1 MKPIRLI
8 ALDLDGTLLDS
19 GKNLPARNFEAL
31 ARCAEMGIHIVPA
44 TGRAANGV
52 TDQVRAIPG
61 VRYAIT
67 TNGGAILDLTTG
79 ETLERRAMDNEKAL
93 RLLRIADSY
102 HTMYDPYIDGR
113 GITQP
118 SFYNHM
124 DDYGLSPSLQDMVR
138 LTRDVVPNILEY
150 VAQNRKEVEKIN
162 IYLADL
168 KDREIL
174 RAHLNRE
181 PGVVVTSSVVN
192 NLEINSVAATK
203 GQALLWLAAH
213 LGICREATMAI
224 GDGEND
230 ISMICEAGVGVAMGN
245 ALDQVKACA
254 DQITDNNDQAGVGT
268 AVERLVLHPARNH
281 SGSAINMTHTDIV
294 Y

>member
-19 GKNLPARNFEAL
+19 EKNLPARNREAL
-31 ARCAEMGIHIVPA
+31 ARCAEMGVHIVPA
-44 TGRAANGV
+44 TGRAADGV
-52 TDQVRAIPG
+52 TDQVRSIPG

-67 TNGGAILDLTTG
+67 TNGGAIIDLSTG

-93 RLLRIADSY
+93 RMLRIADSY

-118 SFYNHM
+118 SFYDHM
-124 DDYGLSPSLQDMVR
+124 DEYGLTPVLQEIVR
-138 LTRDVVPNILEY
+138 RTRDVVPNILEF
-150 VAQNRKEVEKIN
+150 VKQSGKEVEKIN

-174 RAHLNRE
+174 RTHLSQE
-181 PGVVVTSSVVN
+181 PGVVVTASVIN
-192 NLEINSVAATK
+192 NLEVNSIYATK
-203 GQALLWLAAH
+203 GRALLWLADY
-213 LGICREATMAI
+213 LGIGQEATMAF

-230 ISMICEAGVGVAMGN
+230 ISMIRAAGVGVAMGN

-254 DQITDNNDQAGVGT
+254 DRITGTNDEAGVGT
-268 AVERLVLHPARNH
+268 AVERLIQRCA
-281 SGSAINMTHTDIV
+281 SFGE
-294 Y
+294 